1 MREFKIHFRF
11 TYLFYTSSKIFK
23 GETMKKTLAV
33 LATLSLGLSVANAE
47 DIYGTIIDIND
58 ASKTILVET
67 SYGQKLNMKI
77 LPHTQIDMDECGIFW
92 TDKQGTFKDLKVGT
106 FLEAE
111 IFQAN
116 TPMQPK
122 VQDTQEVQ
130 MVTVKKIDIE
140 CKKKAY

>member
-1 MREFKIHFRF
+1 
-11 TYLFYTSSKIFK
+11 
-23 GETMKKTLAV
+23 MKKTLAV
-33 LATLSLGLSVANAE
+33 LATLCLGFSVANAE

-67 SYGQKLNMKI
+67 SYGQKINMKI

-111 IFQAN
+111 VFYTNTQDPQAA
-116 TPMQPK
+116 P
-122 VQDTQEVQ
+122 Q

-140 CKKKAY
+140 CKKRAY

>member
-1 MREFKIHFRF
+1 
-11 TYLFYTSSKIFK
+11 
-23 GETMKKTLAV
+23 MKKTLAV

-67 SYGQKLNMKI
+67 SYGQKINMKI

-111 IFQAN
+111 VFYTNAPAQPNTQDPQAA
-116 TPMQPK
+116 P
-122 VQDTQEVQ
+122 Q

-140 CKKKAY
+140 CKKRAY

>member
-1 MREFKIHFRF
+1 
-11 TYLFYTSSKIFK
+11 
-23 GETMKKTLAV
+23 MKKTLAV
-33 LATLSLGLSVANAE
+33 LATLCLGFSVANAE

-67 SYGQKLNMKI
+67 SYGQKINMKI

-111 IFQAN
+111 VFYTNTQDPQAA
-116 TPMQPK
+116 P
-122 VQDTQEVQ
+122 Q

-140 CKKKAY
+140 CKKELTNLNQISL